1 MEDKKVRRL
10 KDWEDEVY
18 LWVEQESSI
27 MLKAAT
33 GKSGDPVEL
42 SSMGAKE
49 LARLLLKA
57 AAELDALD

>member
-27 MLKAAT
+27 MLKAAA
-33 GKSGDPVEL
+33 GRSGDPVEL
-42 SSMGAKE
+42 TSKDAKE
-49 LARLLLKA
+49 LARLLLEA
-57 AAELDALD
+57 AADLDALN